1 VSKVDEIKAYMLKP
15 VNSRGY
21 NCFGCGSVL
30 DNLEELINA
39 VRQEERDRID
49 TLLREYEVHD
59 FTSCYGGEP
68 TWIVALKGD
77 DLSGSHTLYSRPINA
92 LLSKETK

>member
-1 VSKVDEIKAYMLKP
+1 VSKVDEVKAHMLKP

-30 DNLEELINA
+30 DNLEELIQA
-39 VRQEERDRID
+39 VRQEERERINA
-49 TLLREYEVHD
+49 LLEEYELHD
-59 FTSCYGGEP
+59 HTAGHGGEP
-68 TWIVALKGD
+68 TWIVSRRDK
-77 DLSGSHTLYSRPINA
+77 DLSGSHTLYSRPIDA

>member
-1 VSKVDEIKAYMLKP
+1 VSKVAEIKAYMLKP

-39 VRQEERDRID
+39 VRQEERDRIAA
-49 TLLREYEVHD
+49 LLREYELHD
-59 FTSCYGGEP
+59 HTAGHGGEP
-68 TWIVALKGD
+68 TWLVALKGD
-77 DLSGSHTLYSRPINA
+77 DLSGSHTLYSSPIDA